1 MRLRLL
7 FSFDKNRFN
16 KEIKEIK
23 ENSKKIRNNLFRFF
37 LLDPL
42 ISLQK
47 FSENYYEFN
56 SCSRTSFNGFK
67 HF

>member
-23 ENSKKIRNNLFRFF
+23 ENSKKIRNNLSRFF
-37 LLDPL
+37 LLDLL
-42 ISLQK
+42 ISL
-47 FSENYYEFN
+47 
-56 SCSRTSFNGFK
+56 
-67 HF
+67 